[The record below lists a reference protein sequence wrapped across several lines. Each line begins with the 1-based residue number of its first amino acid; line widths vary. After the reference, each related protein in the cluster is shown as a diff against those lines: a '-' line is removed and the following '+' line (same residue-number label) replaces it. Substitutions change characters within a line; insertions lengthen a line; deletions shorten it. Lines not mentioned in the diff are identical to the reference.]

1 MKKTF
6 ALALMFVATAAQAQT
21 TQTTQSGQTTQPTP
35 QTAQAPQLSF
45 RRLPLKGCSADQ
57 IDLGFDSIV
66 CQSCTV
72 SGKHTPGQPDIEFST
87 EPTIAG
93 IRKGGPADGKLEEHD
108 VLVAIDGQLI
118 TTRAAALRYSSLVAG
133 APVRLTVRRNG
144 VQKDVEITP
153 ASSCSAP
160 RLFFS
165 RFPDTQFGNSRVQL
179 KQSVIT
185 TPLKRRGFFGVGL
198 SCPTCGTSLG
208 VQVTTPFRAYP
219 EIAEVT
225 PDSPA
230 AKAGIKAGDVIL
242 AIDNVAITSSEG
254 SALFRDVKPNQTVKI
269 LLIRNAE
276 VITVTLTAGAPR

>member
-1 MKKTF
+1 MKKIF
-6 ALALMFVATAAQAQT
+6 ALALLFVSTAAHAQT
-21 TQTTQSGQTTQPTP
+21 TTTAP
-35 QTAQAPQLSF
+35 QTAPQTTAPSSQ
-45 RRLPLKGCSADQ
+45 RRLPLKGCSVDQ
-57 IDLGFDSIV
+57 ADLGLDSIV

-72 SGKHTPGQPDIEFST
+72 SGKHTPGEPDIAFST

-118 TTRAAALRYSSLVAG
+118 TTRAAALRYSSLTAG
-133 APVRLTVRRNG
+133 TPVRLTVRRNG

-153 ASSCSAP
+153 ASSCFSP
-160 RLFFS
+160 RLFFAPFS
-165 RFPDTQFGNSRVQL
+165 GAAQARDARIQL
-179 KQSVIT
+179 KERLIT
-185 TPLKRRGFFGVGL
+185 VPVKGRGFFGVGL
-198 SCPTCGTSLG
+198 ACPGCGTSLG

-230 AKAGIKAGDVIL
+230 AKAGIKVGDVIL
-242 AIDNVAITSSEG
+242 AIDNVSITSAEG
-254 SALFRDVKPNQTVKI
+254 STLFRDVKPNQTVKI

-276 VITVTLTAGAPR
+276 VITVTLTAGAPRGE